1 MPVLADPAPPD
12 PLLLLQL
19 LSGLLPVAL
28 LVVGIVLLRRWGIR
42 RQRRRT
48 EDRAGRLAPWARSH
62 RFTLELG
69 PRPDVPGRFPGVPY
83 VGDSL
88 AAVSSRVAWLVV
100 SGWLHGLPLHLFEL
114 RCRVWHGTKARP
126 YVFAVAALT
135 LPQPV
140 PTLVIKPRWL
150 PNVLGPEMPL
160 PQRFFAAFEVQVTD
174 PAFRARVLTPGLMTW
189 FVAALATGHEP
200 WLRFEA
206 RRVLCCAVGTLRP
219 DWADAMLSM
228 LRGVH
233 RTL

>member
-1 MPVLADPAPPD
+1 
-12 PLLLLQL
+12 
-19 LSGLLPVAL
+19 
-28 LVVGIVLLRRWGIR
+28 
-42 RQRRRT
+42 
-48 EDRAGRLAPWARSH
+48 
-62 RFTLELG
+62 
-69 PRPDVPGRFPGVPY
+69 VPGRFPGVPY

-88 AAVSSRVAWLVV
+88 AAVSGRVAWLVV

-126 YVFAVAALT
+126 YVFA
-135 LPQPV
+135 
-140 PTLVIKPRWL
+140 
-150 PNVLGPEMPL
+150 
-160 PQRFFAAFEVQVTD
+160 
-174 PAFRARVLTPGLMTW
+174 
-189 FVAALATGHEP
+189 VAALATGHEP